1 MKKLLLIIVFTLIS
15 CSNEQELI
23 DISLALDWYPN
34 SNHAGIYYGIDN
46 GYFEENDINVDVYT
60 PSDPASIL
68 QTVASG
74 RDEFGISYQPDL
86 LLARSEGI
94 PVVAVHSIV
103 KTPLNSIMTLGD
115 SGIDNPSKLKNKTVG
130 YPGIPLNIGIL
141 SSILEEQ
148 SLTIDD
154 VELVDVGFD
163 LVPALLS
170 ERVDAIIGAFWSH
183 ESILIELEGREVN
196 ILKFEEWGI
205 PKYHELV
212 LVTSEEYL
220 KNNEEIV
227 EKFVDAFSRGYEKS
241 IENND
246 KSMEALIAAFPEV
259 NIELETHGIKLLT
272 PLWQESFDSDGMDS
286 WNKFG
291 DWMKD
296 KGLISES
303 LDVEKSI
310 VK

>member
-15 CSNEQELI
+15 CGNEQELI

-115 SGIDNPSKLKNKTVG
+115 SGIDNPSKLKNKTIG

-148 SLTIDD
+148 DLTIDD

-241 IENND
+241 IENNVE
-246 KSMEALIAAFPEV
+246 SMEALIAAFPEV
-259 NIELETHGIKLLT
+259 NVELETQGIKLLS
-272 PLWQESFDSDGMDS
+272 PLWQESFDSDGMGN

-303 LDVEKSI
+303 LEVEKSI

>member
-15 CSNEQELI
+15 CGNEQELI

-115 SGIDNPSKLKNKTVG
+115 SGIDNPSKLKNKTIG

-148 SLTIDD
+148 GLTIDD

-246 KSMEALIAAFPEV
+246 ESMKALIAAFPEV
-259 NIELETHGIKLLT
+259 NVELEIQGIKLLS
-272 PLWQESFDSDGMDS
+272 PLWQESFDSDGMDN

>member
-15 CSNEQELI
+15 CGNEQELI

-46 GYFEENDINVDVYT
+46 GYFEENNINVDVYT

-115 SGIDNPSKLKNKTVG
+115 SGIDNPSKLKNKTIG

-148 SLTIDD
+148 NLTIDD

-212 LVTSEEYL
+212 LVTSEEYF

-227 EKFVDAFSRGYEKS
+227 EKFVDAFSRGYKKS

-310 VK
+310 MK

>member
-115 SGIDNPSKLKNKTVG
+115 SGIDNPSKLKNKTIG

-148 SLTIDD
+148 GLTIDD

-246 KSMEALIAAFPEV
+246 ESMKALIAAFPEV
-259 NIELETHGIKLLT
+259 NVELETQGIKLLS

>member
-15 CSNEQELI
+15 CGNEQELI

-115 SGIDNPSKLKNKTVG
+115 SGIDNPSKLKNKTIG
-130 YPGIPLNIGIL
+130 YPGIPLNVGIL

-148 SLTIDD
+148 GLTIDD

-227 EKFVDAFSRGYEKS
+227 EKFVDAFSKGYEKS

-246 KSMEALIAAFPEV
+246 ESMKALIAAFPEV
-259 NIELETHGIKLLT
+259 NVELETQGIKLLS
-272 PLWQESFDSDGMDS
+272 PLWQESFDSDGMGN
-286 WNKFG
+286 WNKFA

>member
-115 SGIDNPSKLKNKTVG
+115 SGIDNPSKLKNKTIG

-148 SLTIDD
+148 DLTIDD

-170 ERVDAIIGAFWSH
+170 KRVDAIIGAFWSH

-212 LVTSEEYL
+212 LVTSEEYF

-246 KSMEALIAAFPEV
+246 ESMEALIAAFPEV
-259 NIELETHGIKLLT
+259 NIELETQGIKLLS

-291 DWMKD
+291 DWMKE

-310 VK
+310 MK

>member
-15 CSNEQELI
+15 CGNEQELI

-46 GYFEENDINVDVYT
+46 GYFEENNINVDVYT

-115 SGIDNPSKLKNKTVG
+115 SCIDNPSKLKNKTIG

-246 KSMEALIAAFPEV
+246 ESMEALIAAFPEV
-259 NIELETHGIKLLT
+259 NVELETQGIKLLS
-272 PLWQESFDSDGMDS
+272 PLWQESFDSDGMDN

-296 KGLISES
+296 KGLISKS